1 MFTSSRSSF
10 RLMLTRRY
18 AASFCFLLLIL
29 GCVTYF
35 SLYQSQLQSLD
46 RSLLLIAQSEA
57 DFATQNAE
65 LHLHRTH
72 DVLPGQGG
80 YSLPR
85 YVQITDLQG
94 RILASNHG
102 FPHSPFSLSA
112 AELTANADKK
122 TLFAQHEVKKS
133 PYRLLFLPIERRGQ
147 RYSLQIATPLT
158 PLYETLNQVM
168 GVFVLASLA
177 ILALA
182 VWLGWRLAERAVA
195 PLAQI
200 SQITSQIDLQQL
212 HQRLPEHPDAP
223 NELHQLTA
231 QLNQMLDRLDL
242 SAQALQQFT
251 ADASHELRTPL
262 TVLKGEIQVALRKPR
277 ENQEYRDLLSSNLE
291 EVNRLIQ
298 LAEVLLLLSHSEQ
311 QVHEGRLM
319 PGQTEL
325 GHFLSQMV
333 QRWQEAAQARQIVID
348 LDLSKGPVWL
358 TVHPAY
364 LEQIFANLCDNALRF
379 SPLGAHL
386 GVTLLQEAG
395 NAGFALQDQGPG
407 IAPADQNRIFERFY
421 QVNQARTSNRQNF
434 GIGLSLC
441 KSLVEA
447 HGGRIHLRSEVGQG
461 SCFEVLLPIAPS
473 EEFE

>member
-1 MFTSSRSSF
+1 MATSSRSSF
-10 RLMLTRRY
+10 RLMLTHRY
-18 AASFCFLLLIL
+18 VASFCFLLLIL
-29 GCVTYF
+29 GCVTYC

-46 RSLLLIAQSEA
+46 RSLLSIAQSEA
-57 DFATQNAE
+57 DFATQNAK

-72 DVLPGQGG
+72 DVLPGQGS

-102 FPHSPFSLSA
+102 FTYSPFVLVG
-112 AELTANADKK
+112 AELAPKVSEHP
-122 TLFAQHEVKKS
+122 LFTQRKIKQET
-133 PYRLLFLPIERRGQ
+133 YRLVFLAIEQGGQ
-147 RYSLQIATPLT
+147 RYSLQVATPLA
-158 PLYETLNQVM
+158 PLYETLKQVM
-168 GVFVLASLA
+168 GVFVLASLG

-182 VWLGWRLAERAVA
+182 TWLGWRLAERAVT
-195 PLAQI
+195 PLEQI
-200 SQITSQIDLQQL
+200 ARLTSQIDLQQL
-212 HQRLPEHPDAP
+212 HQRLPERPDSP
-223 NELHQLTA
+223 QELHLLTA
-231 QLNQMLDRLDL
+231 QLNRMFQRLEQ

-291 EVNRLIQ
+291 EVNRLIH
-298 LAEVLLLLSHSEQ
+298 LVAVLLQLSRSEELA
-311 QVHEGRLM
+311 HEGQLL

-333 QRWQEAAQARQIVID
+333 QRWQETAQSRQIVID
-348 LDLSKGPVWL
+348 LDLSKAPVWL
-358 TVHPAY
+358 AVHPAY

-379 SPLGAHL
+379 SPQGAHL

-407 IAPADQNRIFERFY
+407 IAEAEQPRIFERFY

-441 KSLVEA
+441 KTLVEA
-447 HGGRIHLRSEVGQG
+447 HGGKICLQSKPQQG
-461 SCFEVLLPIAPS
+461 SRFEVLFPQADYAA
-473 EEFE
+473 